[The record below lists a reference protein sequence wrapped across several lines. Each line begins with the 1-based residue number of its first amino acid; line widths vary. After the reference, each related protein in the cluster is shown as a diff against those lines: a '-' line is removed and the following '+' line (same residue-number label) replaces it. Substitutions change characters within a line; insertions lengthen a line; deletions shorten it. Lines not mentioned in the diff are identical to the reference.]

1 MNTTGRIPTG
11 NARLD
16 CASGA
21 IKAIGAL
28 SLAVCTATC
37 ALAEGWTSKTISIN
51 FSGSRDTPNAPT
63 DADFSGVSG
72 AGLYGALP
80 VAGDNWNNFQTHW
93 SGHGSSVSRSQSIKL
108 GDGMIASGVSAEWNA
123 SCNYSVT
130 GTATPNNIFHSF
142 LDGSDQQFVTISGL
156 TAANGFPSTC
166 TVYIYCSSDRNNAVF
181 GPKSVNGVTYT
192 YAGGVVKEGSTSWGS
207 RTYAQNNKLVLGGD
221 YLKITNVQV
230 SAEGTVSIAYANC
243 SDGSG
248 ITYHGTLSAVQLDFS
263 ERSEYALSV
272 NFSGGQIVNDKDY
285 GPISG
290 TDEYG
295 AVPVAGD
302 YWYNGYAKDLS
313 NQTGLLWNDG
323 AAHPADVTLSYT
335 CDHTWA
341 NGKGVASGNLFYS
354 YLDDSA
360 HSVTIKGLSSAN
372 GFPGYCWVYVYLS
385 TDNGKRAFEPVT
397 VNDVTYT
404 YAANVVCEGGTA
416 WGSSAYAVGN
426 TLVHGGDYLKIGP
439 VFLSDVGDDAGTVN
453 VTVANLGNKN
463 RYRGAIAAVQLA
475 VPVPTTFT
483 LSAVCEGEGTVAI
496 GQRTPAAAVSVDGTF
511 GTHVTETLTATAA
524 AGYIFDHWE
533 GPLGL
538 LTSGTATDAVISV
551 HTSMPVEF
559 KAVFLRDDVVATAT
573 WTGGGTAGDL
583 SDPGNWLCANRAGI
597 TIEDALPGADSTIVI
612 AGATSFA
619 CPENATLSYGA
630 VRFDNVRISTD
641 LDWNGIDLAK
651 VVAGS
656 SIDLCGNDLEVT
668 GTSETVAANWSI
680 TDSSTQGEGGE
691 LLLTVANGDAF
702 FNYGI
707 DLSGSLRLVK
717 NGLGSYHAGKSGQSY
732 TGGTHMKKGSVVLQ
746 TSLQPLGPCDKTQ
759 TVRVEKD
766 AALDINSC
774 HNGCFYNYELG
785 GTIMHSGKAESDS
798 WNLSYLWTSRID
810 LIDDAHIVGGFF
822 YFGSGDEDS
831 RSTLNLNGHTLYM
844 DLTSG
849 AIYVKGLNV
858 DNTGG
863 KIVFTAGSGAISSGL
878 DLAGAGLHFQNAS
891 FVFFD
896 VGGFYSVKDFSY
908 SRNYWRCHKTAAQLL
923 VSGTYTAGTYRPPLT
938 LANGATLDLSSQA
951 GAWSAAG
958 QLAYKGKNNSTYSEV
973 GLVSFADEATITVN
987 LAGRADLKAIAEDD
1001 SPYIVTWST
1010 PPADS
1015 VKFKLDAETR
1025 QRGYSVKVRSNGLA
1039 LLPPRGF
1046 MLLVR

>member
-1 MNTTGRIPTG
+1 MKTTRH
-11 NARLD
+11 ARAAGTSIFTTL
-16 CASGA
+16 
-21 IKAIGAL
+21 
-28 SLAVCTATC
+28 LAVTLNGIVFADMTNYV
-37 ALAEGWTSKTISIN
+37 LSIN
-51 FSGSRDTPNAPT
+51 FSGGQRKNDQH
-63 DADFSGVSG
+63 
-72 AGLYGALP
+72 YGALSGADAFGVVP
-80 VAGDNWNNFQTHW
+80 VRGNCWNNSYAATET
-93 SGHGSSVSRSQSIKL
+93 
-108 GDGMIASGVSAEWNA
+108 GMG
-123 SCNYSVT
+123 
-130 GTATPNNIFHSF
+130 
-142 LDGSDQQFVTISGL
+142 
-156 TAANGFPSTC
+156 
-166 TVYIYCSSDRNNAVF
+166 
-181 GPKSVNGVTYT
+181 
-192 YAGGVVKEGSTSWGS
+192 
-207 RTYAQNNKLVLGGD
+207 
-221 YLKITNVQV
+221 
-230 SAEGTVSIAYANC
+230 
-243 SDGSG
+243 
-248 ITYHGTLSAVQLDFS
+248 
-263 ERSEYALSV
+263 
-272 NFSGGQIVNDKDY
+272 
-285 GPISG
+285 
-290 TDEYG
+290 
-295 AVPVAGD
+295 
-302 YWYNGYAKDLS
+302 
-313 NQTGLLWNDG
+313 GLLWNDG
-323 AAHPADVTLSYT
+323 AVHANAEGVTLSYGSY
-335 CDHTWA
+335 TWA
-341 NGKGVASGNLFYS
+341 NTAGVVSDNLLHS
-354 YLDDSA
+354 YLDDQDIN
-360 HSVTIKGLSSAN
+360 VTVDGLTEQN
-372 GFPGYCWVYVYLS
+372 GFPRYCRVHVYMSVPPQY
-385 TDNGKRAFEPVT
+385 NIAFEPIV
-397 VNDVTYT
+397 VN
-404 YAANVVCEGGTA
+404 GTA
-416 WGSSAYAVGN
+416 YTWNGSAVCQGTTKWGNSSKVTSNEIALGW
-426 TLVHGGDYLKIGP
+426 DYLNIGP
-439 VFLSDVGDDAGTVN
+439 IEIPADGRISITTFDYPSNQA
-453 VTVANLGNKN
+453 
-463 RYRGAIAAVQLA
+463 RGCIAAVQIEFA
-475 VPVPTTFT
+475 VPEAISV
-483 LSAVCEGEGTVAI
+483 SASCAAGSGTVQLGDGEA
-496 GQRTPAAAVSVDGTF
+496 GADVSATGEF
-511 GTHVTETLTATAA
+511 GTPVAETLTATAA
-524 AGYIFDHWE
+524 DGYIFDHWE

-551 HTSMPVEF
+551 HTSMPAEF

-822 YFGSGDEDS
+822 YFGSGDENS

-844 DLTSG
+844 DLHTG
-849 AIYVKGLNV
+849 AIYVRGLNV